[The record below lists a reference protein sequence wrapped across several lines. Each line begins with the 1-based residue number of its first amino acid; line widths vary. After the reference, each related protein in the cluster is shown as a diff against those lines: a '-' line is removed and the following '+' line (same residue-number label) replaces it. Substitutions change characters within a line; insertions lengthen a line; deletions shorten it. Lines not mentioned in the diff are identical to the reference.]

1 MFTDIHPDWDPQVSQ
16 SPGRMLWQ
24 LWGTG
29 TMVVGPSHHGVGI
42 SWSVSVSVC
51 ECEWRRRGIG
61 MQLIGAGLS
70 NDLRENPS
78 IP

>member
-1 MFTDIHPDWDPQVSQ
+1 MAALGNGYNGGGTITPW
-16 SPGRMLWQ
+16 GGYQ
-24 LWGTG
+24 LECEC
-29 TMVVGPSHHGVGI
+29 
-42 SWSVSVSVC
+42 VSVSVC
-51 ECEWRRRGIG
+51 VWRRRGIG